1 MNDVDSVLDTRA
13 VLDVIRAV
21 TNGSNHAKR
30 AKPGWLEPSGTLV
43 NCGRRCEVQLP
54 DLVVAF
60 ETDPLRL
67 PVELTRL
74 GRSILERVPAYE
86 LVQETGSLSRDVSE
100 RTGPRNGIQAVL
112 DSSNASSPVVV
123 GCDAARTEHQVERCA
138 AEHPVRQDVELQR
151 DEWHVRIPIVLTL
164 RYGQSQ
170 SALDLLDRALGRI
183 RLRMMRRDE
192 QGLGPVR

>member
-54 DLVVAF
+54 DLVVAL
-60 ETDPLRL
+60 ETDPLELR
-67 PVELTRL
+67 VELIRL
-74 GRSILERVPAYE
+74 GRSILERVPMHK

-112 DSSNASSPVVV
+112 DSSNASGPVVV
-123 GCDAARTEHQVERCA
+123 GRDAARPEHQVERRA
-138 AEHPVRQDVELQR
+138 TEHPVRQDVQLQR
-151 DEWHVRIPIVLTL
+151 NQRNKRVPIVLPL
-164 RYGQSQ
+164 SHGQ
-170 SALDLLDRALGRI
+170 A
-183 RLRMMRRDE
+183 
-192 QGLGPVR
+192 